1 MTDLNPFALFWAWTD
16 PVSSPAGHQA
26 AITLTEERRSAGEAE
41 APSRNLTPLPPSLS
55 EEA

>member
-26 AITLTEERRSAGEAE
+26 AITLTEERRSAG
-41 APSRNLTPLPPSLS
+41 
-55 EEA
+55 